1 LVQKDFKIFPLTYQE
16 IPAGLE
22 FTEDFGVFSSAESFK
37 AAHLKQHYSDSSNFP
52 GLKYYTSG
60 QCILVIHGIRRTM
73 DTVEK
78 TRIIRRIRHYKFLL
92 VPWIKGNGQRGFK
105 MRDLHPKSEEK
116 NYQIGR
122 NMLLEDWI

>member
-73 DTVEK
+73 VWKEL
-78 TRIIRRIRHYKFLL
+78 RILGRIRRYKFLSCA
-92 VPWIKGNGQRGFK
+92 V
-105 MRDLHPKSEEK
+105 D
-116 NYQIGR
+116 
-122 NMLLEDWI
+122 